1 MKRWKNNISN
11 PRHADSPAHRRVF
24 GPLGPAGSLLLALLL
39 ACGCRSTSPERRGTL
54 RIGTRADAPPIA
66 FRQDGKWGGWEVDLG
81 RALARRL
88 GLKPVF
94 VACPADQLAD
104 ALLSGKVDV
113 LMAGL
118 AIDETLRTQMDFS
131 TPYLVV
137 GQTAIVR
144 AEDRLRFNTEI
155 KVRSARSPVGV
166 VRDSRGDQ
174 LVSRYFGNAERVAF
188 ADAGLA
194 LEALL
199 RGQVDL
205 VVHDAPAAW
214 WLSRRHPGKLELA
227 PVLFAR
233 AEVAWAFRRS
243 SVGLRESANRALA
256 DWEKDG
262 TIESV
267 FRRWIPFSK

>member
-1 MKRWKNNISN
+1 MTRWKNNISN
-11 PRHADSPAHRRVF
+11 RRPADRPARRRGF
-24 GPLGPAGSLLLALLL
+24 GLLGPAGSLLLALAL
-39 ACGCRSTSPERRGTL
+39 ACGCRSAAPDRRGTL
-54 RIGTRADAPPIA
+54 RIGTLADAPPIA
-66 FRQDGKWGGWEVDLG
+66 FRQDGQWSGWEVDLG
-81 RALARRL
+81 RALAQRL
-88 GLKPVF
+88 GMKPVF
-94 VACPADQLAD
+94 VAYPADQLSG
-104 ALLSGKVDV
+104 ALLAGKVDV

-118 AIDETLRTQMDFS
+118 AIDENLRTQMDFS

-155 KVRSARSPVGV
+155 KVRSARAPVGV
-166 VRDSRGDQ
+166 VQDSAGDK
-174 LVSRYFGNAERVAF
+174 LVSKYFANAERVAF
-188 ADAGLA
+188 ADADLA
-194 LEALL
+194 LDALL

-214 WLSRRHPGKLELA
+214 WLSLRQPGKAALA
-227 PVLFAR
+227 PVLLAR